1 MSKLPFILLIAGLA
15 CSCGGQR
22 RTGSSNDPNEQQ
34 GNTKAQPEKGVTSNT
49 NKQPNDNKAGRNAH
63 SDTPNA
69 NDNK

>member
-1 MSKLPFILLIAGLA
+1 M
-15 CSCGGQR
+15 
-22 RTGSSNDPNEQQ
+22 GSNNDPNEQQ
-34 GNTKAQPEKGVTSNT
+34 GNPKAQPEKSATGVS